1 MLLANLFNLVLQGL
15 LILIIVS
22 LIFLVYKFIF
32 NRENIFNLVFCI
44 GVLVIVRFL
53 LIQFIEP
60 LTTTNFF

>member
-22 LIFLVYKFIF
+22 LIFLVYKIIF

-44 GVLVIVRFL
+44 AVLVIARLL
-53 LIQFIEP
+53 LIKFIEP
-60 LTTTNFF
+60 LTTTSFF